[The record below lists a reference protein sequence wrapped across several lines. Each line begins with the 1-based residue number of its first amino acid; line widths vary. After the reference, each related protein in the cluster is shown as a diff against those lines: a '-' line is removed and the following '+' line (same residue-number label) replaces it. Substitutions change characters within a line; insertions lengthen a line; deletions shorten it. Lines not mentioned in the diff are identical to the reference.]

1 MAKRKGK
8 ESMTK
13 KNKRQRQLMQEQIQH
28 EIITAAKKRQG
39 RMEERRSNVDRTRQI
54 YDVEEGREIRNQL
67 NALREY
73 RARQQPIRQNT
84 LHNMGFEIIRV
95 PYIGKNAVTQRLQ
108 RIHQQMMFA
117 YKINFSFAYT
127 LQNTETKEFKVYY
140 PSTNTEVFRTAFA
153 VLNDV
158 DHRTAMNRFWEYV
171 NEISDNVP
179 RPNTKYRFIRLNDV
193 FVYRTAM
200 DQRIGCGT
208 IIPNWALSSKS
219 LACFAKIPYNLCF
232 WACVAAGLDNGT
244 EKDYDRYT
252 AKAKLQW
259 KQYYNK
265 KKFNNE
271 YEGFQYADLS
281 KAEAKFN
288 CRIYVNEVYE
298 NKTIKMLRCPERTEG
313 TEIHLAYFTEEE
325 SEKHHFALITKRNVF
340 ANGYKC
346 DKSKAKVVF
355 EDGYYTPSRNIMKE
369 IQDLNIEVPYTDYP
383 LFYGFDTETYVVED
397 TGPGWDAG
405 SKEGYGL
412 KKLGYLS
419 LMSVSFAYSFK
430 GVISKPEFFSI
441 ADEPGKTLDSENVL
455 RRFVNKMTYS
465 RGICVAIIMKDFEQV
480 IQNIKIHYGEDE
492 KSAYRMIDRL
502 MRWIEEVP
510 VYGFNSSSF
519 DMNVV
524 KHDLL
529 KILQEFQKTK
539 GVRSL
544 AEQQFGKELLK
555 KYPAEKIR
563 QGKQHS

>member
-1 MAKRKGK
+1 
-8 ESMTK
+8 
-13 KNKRQRQLMQEQIQH
+13 
-28 EIITAAKKRQG
+28 
-39 RMEERRSNVDRTRQI
+39 
-54 YDVEEGREIRNQL
+54 
-67 NALREY
+67 
-73 RARQQPIRQNT
+73 
-84 LHNMGFEIIRV
+84 MGFEIIRV

-140 PSTNTEVFRTAFA
+140 PSTNTEVFRTAFD

-158 DHRTAMNRFWEYV
+158 DHRTVMNRFWEYV

-252 AKAKLQW
+252 AKAKLLW

-313 TEIHLAYFTEEE
+313 TEIQLAYFTEEE

-346 DKSKAKVVF
+346 DKCQEVLKDYRHLTTHFKNCIAKAKVVF
-355 EDGYYTPSRNIMKE
+355 QEGYYSPPRNIIKD
-369 IQDLNIEVPYTDYP
+369 IQDLDIEVPYIYYP
-383 LFYGFDTETYVVED
+383 LFYGFDTETYVIED
-397 TGPGWDAG
+397 VNGGNKD
-405 SKEGYGL
+405 GYGL
-412 KKLGYLS
+412 KKLGYLL
-419 LMSVSFAYSFK
+419 LMSVSFAYVFK
-430 GVISKPEFFSI
+430 GVMSNAEFFSI
-441 ADEPGKTLDSENVL
+441 ADEPGKTLDSEDVL

-465 RGICVAIIMKDFEQV
+465 RGSCVANIMKDFEPV
-480 IQNIKIHYGEDE
+480 IQRIKTYHEDNE
-492 KSAYRMIDRL
+492 KAAYRMIDRL
-502 MRWIEEVP
+502 MRWIEE
-510 VYGFNSSSF
+510 
-519 DMNVV
+519 
-524 KHDLL
+524 
-529 KILQEFQKTK
+529 
-539 GVRSL
+539 
-544 AEQQFGKELLK
+544 
-555 KYPAEKIR
+555 
-563 QGKQHS
+563 